1 MGLEGAS
8 DHTEGMRSDHRAPE
22 SQASRATQILSYRQQ
37 GLRNINLTNDDD
49 HADGECG

>member
-1 MGLEGAS
+1 MHLTTVRVWGLT
-8 DHTEGMRSDHRAPE
+8 TEQQTE

-37 GLRNINLTNDDD
+37 GLRHINLINDAD